1 VNTAERVTLGR
12 DGVDAL
18 ARRLAPPPPDP
29 AIAERVREILAEVR
43 TRGDDA
49 LVELTRRFDSP
60 DFTHDLIRV
69 PKADLTA
76 AEAALPPSLRDAMLT
91 AVAQVHALAVATR
104 PAEVHVSLPF
114 GQRIAVRAVAVASA
128 GIYVPGGRA
137 AYPSSL
143 IMGAVPAQVAGV
155 ERIVVVTPPRP
166 DGRAAPVVLA
176 TASLLGID
184 EVYAVGGPAA
194 IGALTFGTERI
205 AQVAVIAGPGSAWVQ
220 EGKRQV
226 FGAVGIDGIAGPS
239 EVVVVAEGAADPQ
252 AIAADLMA
260 QAEHGPDSP
269 AILASPDAALIAAV
283 GALLDAADV
292 VGAVTLVQCESL
304 DVAVRFAEAF
314 APEHLQLD
322 IADAPGVAESV
333 RHAGA
338 VFTGPNGGT
347 AFGDYIAGSNHILPT
362 GGAARFASAVG
373 PATFMRRMSVVD
385 LPDEA
390 VSALTPHLA
399 EMADAEGFPYH
410 RRSAEVRAARIAR
423 QGADG

>member
-1 VNTAERVTLGR
+1 MSAPRLVTLGR

-18 ARRLAPPPPDP
+18 ARSLSPPPPDP
-29 AIAERVREILAEVR
+29 AIAERVQEILAAVR
-43 TRGDDA
+43 ARGDDA
-49 LVELTRRFDSP
+49 LVALTRRFDCP
-60 DFTHDLIRV
+60 EFTHELIRV
-69 PKADLTA
+69 PRSELAA
-76 AEAALPPSLRDAMLT
+76 AEAALDPALRDAILT
-91 AVAQVHALAVATR
+91 AIAQVRTLAVATR
-104 PAEVHVSLPF
+104 PADVRAILPL
-114 GQRIAVRAVAVASA
+114 GQRITVRAVAVASA

-143 IMGAVPAQVAGV
+143 IMGAVPAQAAGV
-155 ERIVVVTPPRP
+155 ERIVVVTPPGP
-166 DGRAAPVVLA
+166 DGGAAPVVLA

-194 IGALTFGTERI
+194 IGALAFGTERI
-205 AQVAVIAGPGSAWVQ
+205 APVAVIAGPGSAWVQ

-226 FGAVGIDGIAGPS
+226 YGMVGIDGIAGPS
-239 EVVVVAEGAADPQ
+239 EVVVVAEGEVDPE
-252 AIAADLMA
+252 AIAADLLA
-260 QAEHGPDSP
+260 QSEHGPDSP
-269 AILASPDAALIAAV
+269 AILASPDVTLIAAV
-283 GALLDAADV
+283 GACLDDAGDA
-292 VGAVTLVQCESL
+292 GAVTLVHCESL
-304 DVAVRFAEAF
+304 DVALRFAEAF

-322 IADAPGVAESV
+322 IAGAPDAAGSV

-338 VFTGPNGGT
+338 VFIGPNGGT
-347 AFGDYIAGSNHILPT
+347 AFGDYVAGSNHILPT

-410 RRSAEVRAARIAR
+410 RRSAEVRADRIAR
-423 QGADG
+423 EGVGE

>member
-1 VNTAERVTLGR
+1 MSTVERVTLGH

-18 ARRLAPPPPDP
+18 ARRLSPPPPDP
-29 AIAERVREILAEVR
+29 AIAERVQEILGDVR

-49 LVELTRRFDSP
+49 LVEATRRFGSP

-69 PKADLTA
+69 PVADLVA
-76 AEAALPPSLRDAMLT
+76 AAATLAPSLRDAILT
-91 AVAQVHALAVATR
+91 VIAQVRALAVATR
-104 PAEVHVSLPF
+104 PADVHATMPL
-114 GQRIAVRAVAVASA
+114 GQRITVRAVAVASA

-155 ERIVVVTPPRP
+155 ERIVVVTPPGP
-166 DGRAAPVVLA
+166 DGGAASVVLA

-194 IGALTFGTERI
+194 IGALAFGTERI
-205 AQVAVIAGPGSAWVQ
+205 APVAVIAGPGSAWVQ

-226 FGAVGIDGIAGPS
+226 FGTVGIDGIAGPS
-239 EVVVVAEGAADPQ
+239 EVVVVADGEVDAA
-252 AIAADLMA
+252 AIAGDLLA

-269 AILASPDAALIAAV
+269 AILASPDAAIIAAV
-283 GALLDAADV
+283 GAILDEEDV
-292 VGAVTLVQCESL
+292 VGAVTLVHCETV

-322 IADAPGVAESV
+322 IPDAQRVAGAV

-373 PATFMRRMSVVD
+373 PSTFMRRMSIVD
-385 LPDEA
+385 LPDAA

-399 EMADAEGFPYH
+399 EMANAEGFPYH
-410 RRSAEVRAARIAR
+410 RRSAEVRAARVAR
-423 QGADG
+423 EGRNE